1 MESERLKLVPP
12 SLKYADAMYQ
22 VIDESRLE
30 LSQFLPWVSD
40 EFTKSRLKQ
49 NIKEAAHNFA
59 NFTDEFWFNII
70 EKETGLFVGAIGF
83 IVRDKSVPYFE
94 IGYWLKTSKTGLGY
108 VSEAIGLVERY
119 AFINKEAQRVEIK
132 MAGSNFR
139 SQSVANRCGY
149 KLEAHLANA
158 RRLPSG
164 ELDSTVVYAKM
175 YLQQSVQE

>member
-1 MESERLKLVPP
+1 MESERLELVPP
-12 SLKYADAMYQ
+12 SFKYADVMYQ
-22 VIDESRLE
+22 VIDESRHE
-30 LSQFLPWVSD
+30 LSEFLPWVSD
-40 EFTKSRLKQ
+40 EFTKVCLKQ

-70 EKETGLFVGAIGF
+70 EKETGMFVGAIGF

-108 VSEAIGLVERY
+108 VSESIGLVEQF
-119 AFINKEAQRVEIK
+119 AFINKSAQRVEIK
-132 MAGSNFR
+132 MAGSNLR
-139 SQSVANRCGY
+139 SQLVAKRCGY

-164 ELDSTVVYAKM
+164 ELDCTVVYAKM
-175 YLQQSVQE
+175 CL